1 MKPTAERVTLNPA
14 DERYREV
21 LDRRFNKRFA
31 AHPAQI
37 QVVHTTDQAIA
48 ALTEAVD
55 SGRRAVVTSG
65 GHCLEGFVSDPEV
78 RVLIDVSPM
87 RRVYY
92 DAERQA
98 IAVEAGATVGE
109 TFRALFDSW
118 RTVLPLGEHPKLGM
132 GGHVVG
138 GAFGFLCRQHG
149 LAADHLYAVEV
160 LTVDRTG
167 TVRCVTASR
176 EPSDPNRELWWAHTG
191 GGGGNFGLVTKYWF
205 RSANTSGSSPAT
217 LLPRAPES
225 VATLRAEWNWDDID
239 RSAFIRLFTSC
250 GMWAEQ
256 NCAPDSPAASLFT
269 LLIAHRR
276 EVGKIVVRAVSTAG
290 ASADRQLTE
299 YLDTISDGLPAA
311 PPEIAHQPW
320 LAFALNPF
328 PDLFAEP
335 PGGVRTKVKD
345 AMLKK
350 RFTEHQ
356 LGVAYEYLTR
366 SDFDV
371 MGGIF
376 GLASYGGRV
385 NSVAAGAT
393 AAAQRRS
400 ILDAACSAGWLDAAE
415 DERHLA
421 WTRRFYRELFS
432 DTGGV
437 PVPGEAYDG
446 TLINHPDVDLAD
458 PAWNTSGVPWS
469 TLYYHDHYARLQT
482 IKARWDPRNV
492 FRHALSIRPA

>member
-1 MKPTAERVTLNPA
+1 
-14 DERYREV
+14 
-21 LDRRFNKRFA
+21 
-31 AHPAQI
+31 
-37 QVVHTTDQAIA
+37 
-48 ALTEAVD
+48 
-55 SGRRAVVTSG
+55 
-65 GHCLEGFVSDPEV
+65 
-78 RVLIDVSPM
+78 
-87 RRVYY
+87 
-92 DAERQA
+92 
-98 IAVEAGATVGE
+98 
-109 TFRALFDSW
+109 LFDSW
-118 RTVLPLGEHPKLGM
+118 RTVLPLGEHPRLGM

-149 LAADHLYAVEV
+149 LAADHLHAVEV
-160 LTVDRTG
+160 LTVDRAG
-167 TVRCVTASR
+167 AVRCVTASR

-191 GGGGNFGLVTKYWF
+191 EGGGNFGLVTKYWF
-205 RSANTSGSSPAT
+205 RSANASGSNPAT

-225 VATLRAEWNWDDID
+225 VATLRAEWNWNDID
-239 RSAFIRLFTSC
+239 RSALIRLFTQC
-250 GMWAEQ
+250 GTWAEQ

-269 LLIAHRR
+269 LLIARR
-276 EVGKIVVRAVSTAG
+276 RQVGMIVVRTVSTAG
-290 ASADRQLTE
+290 AAAEQQLTNYFE
-299 YLDTISDGLPAA
+299 TIRDGLPAVR
-311 PPEIAHQPW
+311 PEIAHQTW
-320 LAFALNPF
+320 LGFALNPF

-356 LGVAYEYLTR
+356 LAVAYDYLTR

-376 GLASYGGRV
+376 GLATYGGRV
-385 NSVAAGAT
+385 NSVAPGAT

-400 ILDAACSAGWLDAAE
+400 ILDAACSAGWLNASE

-421 WTRRFYRELFS
+421 WIRRFYRDLFS

-446 TLINHPDVDLAD
+446 ALINHPDVDLAD

-469 TLYYHDHYARLQT
+469 TLYDHEHYARLQT